1 MKLAQLTMNQ
11 GNLLILDEPTN
22 HIDQETK
29 ESLQDGIQKFSGTVI
44 IVSHEQ
50 EFYQDLVQ
58 RVIEIEPK

>member
-1 MKLAQLTMNQ
+1 
-11 GNLLILDEPTN
+11 
-22 HIDQETK
+22 
-29 ESLQDGIQKFSGTVI
+29 VI